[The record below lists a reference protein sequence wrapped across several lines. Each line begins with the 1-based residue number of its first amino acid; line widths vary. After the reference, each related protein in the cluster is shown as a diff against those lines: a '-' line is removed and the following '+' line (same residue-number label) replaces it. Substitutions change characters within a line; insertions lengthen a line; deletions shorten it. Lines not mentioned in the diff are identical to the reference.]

1 MARAGTTT
9 PFWWG
14 SSISATQA
22 NYDSTYPMR
31 AGPRVT
37 GVREPSASITSRP
50 IPGVC
55 TVSTATY
62 GNGSRTAGTI
72 IAIGVLSGV
81 ALRPPAYL
89 RSSFCS
95 GVAASDRRYAIEF
108 SISRVTRTLMRQLL
122 FALPLVA
129 FLSSTGRAEKPT
141 AHLPIKIAGPVS
153 ALSTIWCLTF
163 AAIGC
168 GERAVAR
175 ASSRSDSKAPCWFA
189 FAAEPGAALAT
200 ELVRRGQERPP
211 HVP

>member
-1 MARAGTTT
+1 
-9 PFWWG
+9 
-14 SSISATQA
+14 ISATQA

-50 IPGVC
+50 IPGDC
-55 TVSTATY
+55 TV
-62 GNGSRTAGTI
+62 SRTAGTI
-72 IAIGVLSGV
+72 IAFGVLSGV

-89 RSSFCS
+89 RASFCS
-95 GVAASDRRYAIEF
+95 SVAASDRRYAIEF